1 MSQSASMAS
10 GSPRPASVVTLGG
23 LFDGFEAYRT
33 PTEEDYRT
41 LLGDG
46 LIVLDTN
53 VLLNLYRYN
62 DQTRKDLLS
71 LLRELGDRLWV
82 PHQVMREFW
91 QNREMVLR
99 DPRATSATIQ
109 ELTEQRDRGTRILQA
124 WSNRV
129 GLPEERRG
137 SLITILS
144 EAFSTVIAGV
154 EELVDDEAIEFA
166 RDTNKDAVL
175 GGLGEILQGRV
186 GPPLSAE
193 EYRDALLEAKRRG
206 EARRPPG
213 YMDSAKDEEK
223 AAGDYLVWVQILLEA
238 ERRAKDV
245 LLITGDV
252 KEDWWRRE
260 QGELRGPRR
269 ELLDELRA
277 FAGSMLYM
285 LRPDRFMLRARSILR
300 VQVRDESLE
309 DVERVDSSLLEVENG
324 GWTVEAL
331 RSLIDRLNAEG
342 ADVQAAIIMRAGE
355 SEGFVDRQ
363 TVYAIGGYEETRS
376 LRGFTRPVNR
386 ITREFRDRGAVSELA
401 DDVLTAEYDESSASP
416 GVAIGF
422 QVSTNL
428 LQLIRELDRR
438 SMPYQVIDAKAF
450 DREDHR
456 PGSVSYNGM
465 CSLHGC
471 GDAAVVTMMCQDR
484 AGRQVILSVCERGV
498 AEYEL
503 RERFIIPNES

>member
-1 MSQSASMAS
+1 M
-10 GSPRPASVVTLGG
+10 GG

-33 PTEEDYRT
+33 PTEEDYQA

-62 DQTRKDLLS
+62 DQTREDLLS
-71 LLRELGDRLWV
+71 VLRKLGDRLWV

-91 QNREMVLR
+91 QNREAVLR
-99 DPRATSATIQ
+99 DPRATGTTIQ
-109 ELTEQRDRGTRILQA
+109 ELTEQRDRGTRSLQTWA
-124 WSNRV
+124 NRV
-129 GLPEERRG
+129 GLPEERRAA
-137 SLITILS
+137 LISILG
-144 EAFSTVIAGV
+144 EAFSAVIAGV
-154 EELVDDEAIEFA
+154 EELADDEAIEFA

-175 GGLGEILQGRV
+175 SGLDEILRGRV
-186 GPPLSAE
+186 GLPLVADE
-193 EYRDALLEAKRRG
+193 HRDALSEAKRRG
-206 EARRPPG
+206 EARLPPG

-238 ERRAKDV
+238 KRRAKDV

-269 ELLDELRA
+269 ELIDELRVS
-277 FAGSMLYM
+277 AGTMLYM
-285 LRPDRFMLRARSILR
+285 LRPDRFMFRARSILKI
-300 VQVRDESLE
+300 QVRDESLE
-309 DVERVDSSLLEVENG
+309 DVERVDSSLLETENG
-324 GWTVEAL
+324 GWTAEAL
-331 RSLIDRLNAEG
+331 SSLIDRLNAEG
-342 ADVQAAIIMRAGE
+342 AGVQSAIIMRACG
-355 SEGFVDRQ
+355 SEGFVDRE
-363 TVYAIGGYEETRS
+363 TVYTIGGYEGTRS

-386 ITREFRDRGAVSELA
+386 ITREFRDRGIVSELA
-401 DDVLTAEYDESSASP
+401 DDVLTAVYDESSASP

-422 QVSTNL
+422 RVSSNL

-438 SMPYQVIDAKAF
+438 SVPYEVIDAKAF

-456 PGSVSYNGM
+456 PNSVSYKGL

-471 GDAAVVTMMCQDR
+471 GEAAVVTIICHDR
-484 AGRQVILSVCERGV
+484 AGRQVILSACERGV

-503 RERFIIPNES
+503 RERFVIPSQV